1 MSQIETNWNPEL
13 YNNKH
18 AFVYGYG
25 ESLIELLN
33 PQKDERILDIG
44 CGSGQLTQKIAE
56 LAKEAVGLDYSADM
70 IADAK
75 AKFPEVTFKV
85 ASAADFEFDEK
96 FDALFSNA
104 ALHWVTS
111 YKEAAQCMYKSLKTG
126 GRLVLE
132 MGGKGNVGIIVSELK
147 NQLVIKGYPTQA
159 AMELWYFPSVGEY
172 ASVLEEAGFRVTFAQ
187 HYDRPTELADAAT
200 GIKDWL
206 SMFGKTFF
214 EGVATEDIESIK
226 EAVQQNVK
234 SSCFVDGKWYAD
246 YKRLRII
253 AVKE

>member
-96 FDALFSNA
+96 FDALFSN
-104 ALHWVTS
+104 LLKIKNS
-111 YKEAAQCMYKSLKTG
+111 RKSK
-126 GRLVLE
+126 
-132 MGGKGNVGIIVSELK
+132 II
-147 NQLVIKGYPTQA
+147 
-159 AMELWYFPSVGEY
+159 
-172 ASVLEEAGFRVTFAQ
+172 R
-187 HYDRPTELADAAT
+187 
-200 GIKDWL
+200 
-206 SMFGKTFF
+206 
-214 EGVATEDIESIK
+214 
-226 EAVQQNVK
+226 
-234 SSCFVDGKWYAD
+234 C
-246 YKRLRII
+246 
-253 AVKE
+253 